1 MFVYVPGPAV
11 GFGRSVVVCVGEAV
25 GAGDD
30 VEADS
35 DAKGDADGVRT
46 DPLGVHADRTH
57 SAATNRILIEDPNY
71 LSAFR

>member
-1 MFVYVPGPAV
+1 V
-11 GFGRSVVVCVGEAV
+11 GFGRSVVACVAEAV
-25 GAGDD
+25 GAAG
-30 VEADS
+30 EAEAAS
-35 DAKGDADGVRT
+35 DAEGDADGVTT